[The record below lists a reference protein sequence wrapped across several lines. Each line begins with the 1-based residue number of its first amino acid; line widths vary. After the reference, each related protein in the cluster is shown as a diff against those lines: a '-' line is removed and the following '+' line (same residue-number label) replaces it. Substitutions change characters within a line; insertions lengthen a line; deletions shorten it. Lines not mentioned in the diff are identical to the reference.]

1 MIVSANINRKIYQAG
16 KGFTLIEIL
25 MVLLLISILV
35 MGINA
40 AYGQAHAFWARITA
54 AQPIY
59 NQSRTVLD
67 TLRQEL
73 SSLYLPQADQD
84 DQSDQPPIFFSVN
97 SGNKITFLTLSP
109 AFNSNPVIARPAKVT
124 YTFDDSSDAVN
135 SLVRSEQIFSG
146 EKAIGIGTQTQTILT
161 GLENVIFEVM
171 DNNSEDQ
178 SWKDSLQSK
187 DKPPKA
193 VKIQIIWPEEKYRSQ
208 TVFQAVLPIIC
219 ESAL

>member
-1 MIVSANINRKIYQAG
+1 MRRSATKNSKTNQTA

-25 MVLLLISILV
+25 MVVLLMSILV

-59 NQSRTVLD
+59 NQSRTILD

-73 SSLYLPQADQD
+73 SSLYLPLADQD
-84 DQSDQPPIFFSVN
+84 DQSDQPPIFFSVD
-97 SGNKITFLTLSP
+97 SGNEITFLTLSP
-109 AFNSNPVIARPAKVT
+109 AYNSNPVIARPAKVT
-124 YTFDDSSDAVN
+124 YTFDDSSDAAD
-135 SLVRSEQIFSG
+135 SLLRSEQIFSG
-146 EKAIGIGTQTQTILT
+146 EKAIGISTRTQAILT
-161 GLENVIFEVM
+161 GLEKVSFEVM
-171 DNNSEDQ
+171 DNNSQDQ
-178 SWKDSLQSK
+178 SWKDSLQCK

-193 VKIQIIWPEEKYRSQ
+193 VKIQIVWPEEKYRRQ
-208 TVFQAVLPIIC
+208 TVFQAVFPIIC